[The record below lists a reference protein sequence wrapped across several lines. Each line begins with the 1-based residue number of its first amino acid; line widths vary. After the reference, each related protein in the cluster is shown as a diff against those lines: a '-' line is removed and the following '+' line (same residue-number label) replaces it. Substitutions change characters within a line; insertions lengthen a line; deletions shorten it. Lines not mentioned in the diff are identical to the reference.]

1 MRKVISI
8 IDRNWLKSLVFV
20 TLYSDLIRQTDA
32 RQILWRLMVMRG
44 FIFFYFFFFLQIP
57 CLMSIDFFM
66 LYQFNILLI
75 DSHHNM

>member
-44 FIFFYFFFFLQIP
+44 FILFFFILFFLIP
-57 CLMSIDFFM
+57 CLMNIDFLM

>member
-44 FIFFYFFFFLQIP
+44 FILFFFFLQIP